1 VIKMGDRY
9 QAIRENLEIA
19 RSAIRAVGGLT

>member
-9 QAIRENLEIA
+9 QALSENLEIV
-19 RSAIRAVGGLT
+19 RSAIRAVGGLS